1 MQAELQKLE
10 LSSEALR
17 GLTEH
22 ERYVFALAGH
32 IFNELMLLQK
42 WIHVS
47 RRAPGIP
54 GLQEDASVGVSMFLL
69 RMLAAK
75 TYEALNVL
83 KKQSVSDLL
92 KAEYFGRVDGLV
104 VQWDALIVRHDTLP
118 WLKRVRDKGA
128 FHYMNSTQW
137 APHLNDAFCEGAYIY
152 VGKRYG
158 DAYFQW
164 SEMGAALPAM
174 IEVNADEPFEGLKQM
189 INDLGSLLGDI
200 TDCLSRGLQA
210 YINGAG
216 LFAGLSERI
225 RFDAP
230 VCEPTALHYFFADER
245 LEAR

>member
-10 LSSEALR
+10 ISSEALC

-22 ERYVFALAGH
+22 QRYVFALAGH
-32 IFNELMLLQK
+32 ISNELMLLQK
-42 WIHVS
+42 WIHIS
-47 RRAPGIP
+47 RRAPGISGP
-54 GLQEDASVGVSMFLL
+54 QEDASVGVSMFLL

-104 VQWDALIVRHDTLP
+104 VQWVAVIDRHDTLP
-118 WLKRVRDKGA
+118 WLGRVRNKGA
-128 FHYMNSTQW
+128 FHYMSSAQW
-137 APHLNDAFCEGAYIY
+137 APHLSDSFCEGAYIY

-189 INDLGSLLGDI
+189 LNDLGALLGDI

-210 YINGAG
+210 YIHGAG
-216 LFAGLSERI
+216 LFARLSEPI

-245 LEAR
+245 IEAK